1 MVMSLQVST
10 GSGDNTRWECY
21 GHWNQ
26 NNFVRSTCDASVDN
40 LELKNRSVSGRI
52 ECTKNIVET
61 GQEDQHGCPPIDPA
75 TNLSKAKL
83 TNKYQMSIRLP
94 IISTTMEFD
103 TINSVLYNKLVKAK
117 DAIVT
122 HLRTNPEKE
131 NISKDDFVIFL
142 KSLIGFTESVT
153 PDQIIAVELVKQEHL
168 SDVLKQILEFCTSS

>member
-1 MVMSLQVST
+1 MLKVQIFIASKLVVACKEGHLGDVNWEKEVHSRIPGNCRGNVFTIST

-61 GQEDQHGCPPIDPA
+61 GREDQHGCPPIDPA

-83 TNKYQMSIRLP
+83 TSKYQMSIRLP
-94 IISTTMEFD
+94 IISTSMELDPAPSDLFK
-103 TINSVLYNKLVKAK
+103 KLLKAK
-117 DAIVT
+117 NAIT
-122 HLRTNPEKE
+122 
-131 NISKDDFVIFL
+131 
-142 KSLIGFTESVT
+142 SL
-153 PDQIIAVELVKQEHL
+153 
-168 SDVLKQILEFCTSS
+168 SSGTQG